1 MSLAVLASR
10 SAPSRSREPAPASL
24 VRDSDSVR
32 APRTRL
38 ASERPTS
45 IREAIVRWLDQEL

>member
-1 MSLAVLASR
+1 MSAAALAPR
-10 SAPSRSREPAPASL
+10 SSPQRTREPVPAVL
-24 VRDSDSVR
+24 VRDADAVR

>member
-1 MSLAVLASR
+1 MSAAALTARA
-10 SAPSRSREPAPASL
+10 SAPRSREPAPAAL

-32 APRTRL
+32 SPHTRL
-38 ASERPTS
+38 ASERPAS